1 MPRVTLA
8 ILCALLGLACGTAAR
23 GQAGPYGS
31 PPAYDASAY
40 VQPGQSNPTREVH
53 RPWSGS
59 RSAGT
64 ASAVAQSLPLHRG
77 DLQPTTATT
86 SAGPS
91 GHAAQIVPAGLSNT
105 GRELSPASY
114 RRERSSPRAEVV
126 PAVAVENII
135 PEPPAR
141 TVVQPAS
148 YQAAARSERDEQQAP
163 NSATVPARSLAPAS
177 NDPPNQREGVPPPL
191 DPARSLT
198 TIGSGLAVVIGLF
211 LLAAWWW
218 RKRMPQAI
226 MPLPGGVLEVLG
238 RSSLDNKHRLHLV
251 RLGNKLLLVSTTA
264 DCAETLAEIDDPDE
278 VTRLI
283 GLCLQSRP
291 GSSSR
296 AFRDVLTELAQEG
309 GGGRRDSRAS
319 GVPDELASLQAALRR
334 AREANLG

>member
-1 MPRVTLA
+1 MPRVVLA
-8 ILCALLGLACGTAAR
+8 ILCALLGLACGSAAR
-23 GQAGPYGS
+23 GQTGPYGS
-31 PPAYDASAY
+31 PPPYDASAY
-40 VQPGQSNPTREVH
+40 VQPSHSNPPQNVP
-53 RPWSGS
+53 RPWSGA
-59 RSAGT
+59 RPAGT
-64 ASAVAQSLPLHRG
+64 AGTHAAPLPRG

-86 SAGPS
+86 SAGPGTHS
-91 GHAAQIVPAGLSNT
+91 AHLPTAGLSNT
-105 GRELSPASY
+105 GRELSPASHG
-114 RRERSSPRAEVV
+114 RNRTSPRGEVV
-126 PAVAVENII
+126 PAVAVESTM
-135 PEPPAR
+135 PESPAR
-141 TVVQPAS
+141 TVIQPAS
-148 YQAAARSERDEQQAP
+148 YQAAARAEREDQPAP
-163 NSATVPARSLAPAS
+163 NSAAIPGRSLAPVS
-177 NDPPNQREGVPPPL
+177 SDQPQRREGVPPPL

-211 LLAAWWW
+211 VLAAWWW
-218 RKRMPQAI
+218 RTRMPQAI

-238 RSSLDNKHRLHLV
+238 RSSLDTKHRLHLV

-296 AFRDVLTELAQEG
+296 AFRDVLTELAHEG
-309 GGGRRDSRAS
+309 GSGRRESRTS